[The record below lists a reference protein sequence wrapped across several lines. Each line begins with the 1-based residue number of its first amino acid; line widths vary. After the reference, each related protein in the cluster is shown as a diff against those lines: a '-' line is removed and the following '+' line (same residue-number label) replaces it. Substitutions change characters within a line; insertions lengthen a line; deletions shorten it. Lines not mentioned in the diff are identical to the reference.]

1 MELTPRSPLTLP
13 EPTREQI
20 VFAAILRAGTGLSML
35 ALVVGFLLYLGG
47 LVPPLVPIAELPRF
61 WGLSAAHY
69 LAATGLPRGWGWLG
83 LVWHGDLLNF
93 PGITMLAGLTIVC
106 YTAVLPAFLRKR
118 DMLYGAIVVL
128 ELAVLLLAAS
138 GLVAAGH

>member
-35 ALVVGFLLYLGG
+35 ALVAGFLLYVGG
-47 LVPPLVPIAELPRF
+47 VLAPVVPIAGLPRY
-61 WGLSAAHY
+61 WGLSAEHY

-83 LVWHGDLLNF
+83 LVGHGDILNF
-93 PGITMLAGLTIVC
+93 LGIAMLASLTIVC
-106 YTAVLPAFLRKR
+106 YLAVLPAFLRKG
-118 DMLYGAIVVL
+118 DTVYSAIIVL

>member
-35 ALVVGFLLYLGG
+35 VLVAGFLLYVGG
-47 LVPPLVPIAELPRF
+47 VLSPVVPIAGLPRF
-61 WGLSAAHY
+61 WGLSAERY

-83 LVWHGDLLNF
+83 LVGHGDILNF
-93 PGITMLAGLTIVC
+93 LGIAMLASLTIVC
-106 YTAVLPAFLRKR
+106 YLAVLPAFLRKGDR
-118 DMLYGAIVVL
+118 VYSAIIVL
-128 ELAVLLLAAS
+128 ALAVLLLAAS

>member
-35 ALVVGFLLYLGG
+35 ALVAGFLLYVGG
-47 LVPPLVPIAELPRF
+47 VLSPVVPIAGLPRF
-61 WGLSAAHY
+61 WGLSAERY

-83 LVWHGDLLNF
+83 LVGHGDILNF
-93 PGITMLAGLTIVC
+93 LGITMLAGLTIVC
-106 YTAVLPAFLRKR
+106 YVAVLPAFLRKG
-118 DMLYGAIVVL
+118 DTVYSAIIVL

>member
-1 MELTPRSPLTLP
+1 MELTPRSSLTLP

-47 LVPPLVPIAELPRF
+47 LVPPLVPIAELPRY
-61 WGLSAAHY
+61 WGLSAEHY
-69 LAATGLPRGWGWLG
+69 LAATGLPRGWGWLE
-83 LVWHGDLLNF
+83 LVGHGDLLNF
-93 PGITMLAGLTIVC
+93 LGIAMLAALTIVC
-106 YTAVLPAFLRKR
+106 YVAVLPAFLRKG
-118 DMLYGAIVVL
+118 DTVYSAIIVL